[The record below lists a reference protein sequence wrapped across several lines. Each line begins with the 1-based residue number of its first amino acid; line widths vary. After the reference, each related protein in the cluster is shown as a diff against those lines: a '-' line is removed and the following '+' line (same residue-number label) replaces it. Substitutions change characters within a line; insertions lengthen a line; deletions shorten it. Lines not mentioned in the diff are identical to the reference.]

1 MSSNTSMRN
10 NRVLVVDDERNILD
24 IYLDFL
30 APSDDGLEEL
40 NVLRGGGLLH
50 RKMRRSLW

>member
-40 NVLRGGGLLH
+40 NVLMGG
-50 RKMRRSLW
+50 